1 MQAEPEAEIS
11 WILFEIA
18 LHSSFVREQMELVL
32 RI

>member
-18 LHSSFVREQMELVL
+18 LHSSFDHAQMELAL